1 MTRLTKTSDVPV
13 AFVNIPQM
21 AYPCVVLDHSSLISD
36 LTCDSTSLSVKFTSQ
51 VAFDTAQSHW
61 TVEAS
66 SFVAITSNPACASA
80 SGEHGYV
87 LVDQVRFSPDGLSAT
102 ASISLIDLTKA
113 VGDNNP
119 VEVQLGNFTLSNGD
133 GSGSFTAGGP
143 GGPITNST
151 SPPPSS
157 TNPDSS
163 SPDFDVALDEL
174 IGFLDVDDEAYWPQL
189 YPGVTGETFADF
201 AGEDIGP
208 ALPAQ
213 PEKRRRPSPTHVYTR
228 LERRGWWSSVVNT
241 VKNVG
246 STIANTATN
255 VASSVAKAAADA
267 KDKVVEAAAKAYDSL
282 NPFTPR
288 TFTPIDND
296 LNFATPKG
304 SDSTPWGVGK
314 QLLSKTENGGAIAIY
329 CVGCGVSGK
338 IHVTGTVTFIVG
350 KLSVSGNLKAN
361 GAVQAALELGIVA
374 SYKNTWTYTRDIAT
388 VPLSPLSVPGII
400 TIGPQVTLSAGGSL
414 TVDAVGQL
422 LAGAVLDWPAI
433 QATIDIGD
441 LGASSASGFTPH
453 VNPVFEVKAAVSASA
468 DAFLTLAVGFGI
480 DILAGTIK
488 KQVALVEKPDINVAA
503 KISGQASL
511 SGGSVS
517 GTIGNGQ
524 CAGVTLDVTFFNY
537 VYADLAGSQKDINT
551 LSIPVLSKCLTIPKK
566 RSLQGSVTA
575 RTLHFGH
582 GPETHVPAVP
592 RTTDENLSNM
602 TAPVLNYTVLN
613 AADGGLEVHYADNGN
628 LYAIS
633 DESTTAHGIDDTILF
648 AESASGTVVGDSE
661 GRLLHGYVDTL
672 ASLGVSRLRLS
683 DGNHLPK
690 TSVML

>member
-1 MTRLTKTSDVPV
+1 M
-13 AFVNIPQM
+13 
-21 AYPCVVLDHSSLISD
+21 DHSSLISD
-36 LTCDSTSLSVKFTSQ
+36 LTCDATSLSVKFTSQ

-61 TVEAS
+61 SVEAS
-66 SFVAITSNPACASA
+66 SFVAITSNPACASI
-80 SGEHGYV
+80 SGQHEYV
-87 LVDQVRFSPDGLSAT
+87 LVNKITFSPDGLSAT
-102 ASISLIDLTKA
+102 ASITLIDLTQA

-119 VEVQLGNFTLSNGD
+119 VDVQLGNFTLSNGD
-133 GSGSFTAGGP
+133 GSGSFSAGGP
-143 GGPITNST
+143 GGPGGFTNSS

-189 YPGVTGETFADF
+189 YPGVTGETFSDF

-208 ALPAQ
+208 VLPAQ
-213 PEKRRRPSPTHVYTR
+213 PEKKRRSSQTHVYKR
-228 LERRGWWSSVVNT
+228 LERRGWFSSVVNT
-241 VKNVG
+241 VKNAA
-246 STIANTATN
+246 STIANTASN
-255 VASSVAKAAADA
+255 VASSVAKAASDA
-267 KDKVVEAAAKAYDSL
+267 KDKVVETAAKAYDAL

-304 SDSTPWGVGK
+304 SDSTPWGNGK
-314 QLLSKTENGGAIAIY
+314 QLLSKTEKGGAIAIY
-329 CVGCGVSGK
+329 CVGCGVQGK

-374 SYKNTWTYTRDIAT
+374 SYTNTWSYTRDIAT
-388 VPLSPLSVPGII
+388 VPLSPLSIPGII

-414 TVDAVGQL
+414 TVEAVGQL

-441 LGASSASGFTPH
+441 LSASSASGFTPH
-453 VNPVFEVKAAVSASA
+453 VNPVFEVRAAVSASA
-468 DAFLTLAVGFGI
+468 DAFLTLAIGFGI

-503 KISGQASL
+503 KISAQAAL

-517 GTIGNGQ
+517 GTIGDGQ

-537 VYADLAGSQKDINT
+537 VYADLAGIQKDINT
-551 LSIPVLSKCLTIPKK
+551 ISIPVLSKCFPIPKR
-566 RSLQGSVTA
+566 RSLEGSVTA
-575 RTLHFGH
+575 RSLRLGH
-582 GPETHVPAVP
+582 AQEARVPAEP
-592 RTTDENLSNM
+592 RTITENLSNM

-633 DESTTAHGIDDTILF
+633 DESYTANGIDDTILF
-648 AESASGTVVGDSE
+648 AESVSGTVVGDSE

-672 ASLGVSRLRLS
+672 ASLGVSRMRLA

>member
-1 MTRLTKTSDVPV
+1 MS
-13 AFVNIPQM
+13 I
-21 AYPCVVLDHSSLISD
+21 
-36 LTCDSTSLSVKFTSQ
+36 KFTSQ
-51 VAFDTAQSHW
+51 VAFDTAQNRW
-61 TVEAS
+61 TAGAS

-80 SGEHGYV
+80 SGQHGYV
-87 LVDQVRFSPDGLSAT
+87 LVNTVTFSPGGLSAT
-102 ASISLIDLTKA
+102 ASITLIDLPKA

-133 GSGSFTAGGP
+133 GSGSFSAGGGP
-143 GGPITNST
+143 GGATNS
-151 SPPPSS
+151 SSPPPPPSS

-201 AGEDIGP
+201 AGEDTGA

-213 PEKRRRPSPTHVYTR
+213 PEKRRGPSRTHVYKR
-228 LERRGWWSSVVNT
+228 LERRGWFSSVVNT
-241 VKNVG
+241 VKNAG
-246 STIANTATN
+246 SAIANTASN
-255 VASSVAKAAADA
+255 IASSVAKVATDA
-267 KDKVVEAAAKAYDSL
+267 KDKVVEAAAKAYDAL

-314 QLLSKTENGGAIAIY
+314 QVFSKSEKGAAIAIY

-338 IHVTGTVTFIVG
+338 IHVQGTVTFIVG
-350 KLSVSGNLKAN
+350 QLSVSGNLKAN

-374 SYKNTWTYTRDIAT
+374 SYTNTWSYTRDIAT
-388 VPLSPLSVPGII
+388 VPLSPLSIPGIV

-414 TVDAVGQL
+414 TVGAVGQL

-433 QATIDIGD
+433 QATIDIGN

-453 VNPVFEVKAAVSASA
+453 VNPVFEVKGSVSAEA

-480 DILAGTIK
+480 DILVGTIK

-503 KISGQASL
+503 KLQGQASL

-517 GTIGNGQ
+517 GSIGDGQ
-524 CAGVTLDVTFFNY
+524 CAGVTLDVTFNNY
-537 VYADLAGSQKDINT
+537 VYADLAGSQKDIINP
-551 LSIPVLSKCLTIPKK
+551 LSIPVLSKCFPIQKR
-566 RSLQGSVTA
+566 RSLEGSVTA
-575 RTLHFGH
+575 RALRLGH
-582 GPETHVPAVP
+582 GPEGARVPVEP
-592 RTTDENLSNM
+592 RTINENLSNM
-602 TAPVLNYTVLN
+602 TAPALNYTVLN

-633 DESTTAHGIDDTILF
+633 DDSTTAHGVDDTILF
-648 AESASGTVVGDSE
+648 AESVSGTVVGDSE

-672 ASLGVSRLRLS
+672 ASLGVSRLRLA

>member
-1 MTRLTKTSDVPV
+1 
-13 AFVNIPQM
+13 M
-21 AYPCVVLDHSSLISD
+21 AYPCVVLDHSSLITD

-51 VAFDTAQSHW
+51 VAFDTAQTHW
-61 TVEAS
+61 TVESS

-87 LVDQVRFSPDGLSAT
+87 LVNKIAFSSDGLSAT
-102 ASISLIDLTKA
+102 ASISSIDLTKA

-143 GGPITNST
+143 GGPIINST
-151 SPPPSS
+151 SPPPSGN
-157 TNPDSS
+157 NPDGS

-189 YPGVTGETFADF
+189 YPAVTGETFADF
-201 AGEDIGP
+201 AGEDTGP

-213 PEKRRRPSPTHVYTR
+213 PEKRRRPSQKHAYTR
-228 LERRGWWSSVVNT
+228 LERRGWFDSVVNT

-246 STIANTATN
+246 STIANTASN
-255 VASSVAKAAADA
+255 VASSVAQAATAA
-267 KDKVVEAAAKAYDSL
+267 KDKVVETAAKAYDSL

-304 SDSTPWGVGK
+304 SDTTPWGNGK
-314 QLLSKTENGGAIAIY
+314 QLLSKSEKGGAIAIY

-361 GAVQAALELGIVA
+361 GAIQAALELGIVA
-374 SYKNTWTYTRDIAT
+374 SYKNTWTYTRDIAN
-388 VPLSPLSVPGII
+388 VPLSPLSIPGII

-441 LGASSASGFTPH
+441 LGGSSASGFKPH

-503 KISGQASL
+503 KVSGQASL

-517 GTIGNGQ
+517 GTIGNAN
-524 CAGVTLDVTFFNY
+524 CAGVALDVTFFNY

-566 RSLQGSVTA
+566 RRSLEGSVTA
-575 RTLHFGH
+575 RALRLGH
-582 GPETHVPAVP
+582 APEARVPAEP
-592 RTTDENLSNM
+592 RTTNENLSNM

-613 AADGGLEVHYADNGN
+613 AADGAGLEVHYADNGN
-628 LYAIS
+628 LYAIL
-633 DESTTAHGIDDTILF
+633 DTSTTAHGVDDTILF

-661 GRLLHGYVDTL
+661 GRLFHGYVDTL
-672 ASLGVSRLRLS
+672 ASMGVSRLRLA
-683 DGNHLPK
+683 DADHIPK